1 VAHGFFDAM
10 AGTITN
16 ITAQK
21 RGRRVNI
28 YLDGEY
34 AFSLDRLTAAW
45 LKRGSVLSDA
55 EISQL
60 RSRDQNETAYA
71 KTLHFLSFRVR
82 SIKEVQGYLN
92 RSGLSAEESAVILNR
107 LQDEGFLDDSRFS
120 RDWIENRVTF
130 RPRSSRQLRLE
141 LLQKGVT
148 AEQADEALEVANLD
162 EASLAKAAAGRMAR
176 RWAELN
182 QQEFLSK
189 TSDFL
194 LRRGFTRALARET
207 ARELWAEHAKSQ
219 HVSENNENME

>member
-1 VAHGFFDAM
+1 M
-10 AGTITN
+10 
-16 ITAQK
+16 
-21 RGRRVNI
+21 NI

-71 KTLHFLSFRVR
+71 KTLHFLSFRAR
-82 SIKEVQGYLN
+82 SVKEVQGYLN

-162 EASLAKAAAGRMAR
+162 EASLAKAAARRMVR

-194 LRRGFTRALARET
+194 LRRGFARALARET
-207 ARELWAEHAKSQ
+207 ARELWAEHAKSRY
-219 HVSENNENME
+219 VSENNENME